1 MNTLIIILI
10 VCTIYSF
17 ILYFVLRSRIDSN
30 LNNKKFLREVREEI
44 SSLVTQINE
53 TSDRNVTLLENRLEK
68 LTNLIDQA
76 DIRISGLKKEIKVQK
91 VHVIEDP
98 KTRPLEFN
106 PPEPVN
112 KPISEELDI
121 DIVDDNTALTRK
133 ERIILM
139 HKQGISTSIIARK
152 TESTVGEVELVIS
165 LNKG

>member
-1 MNTLIIILI
+1 MNILITLII
-10 VCTIYSF
+10 CTVYSF
-17 ILYFVLRSRIDSN
+17 ILYFILRSRIDSN

-68 LTNLIDQA
+68 LTNLIEQA

-91 VHVIEDP
+91 VHVIEEV
-98 KTRPLEFN
+98 KK
-106 PPEPVN
+106 EPV
-112 KPISEELDI
+112 KIVESQITEEAVTNLLDI
-121 DIVDDNTALTRK
+121 DLVDDDTALTRK

-139 HKQGISTSIIARK
+139 HKQGISPSIIARR